1 MPKQEIG
8 HVRGVNAG
16 QWTMTEMEPTDAGAE
31 SSRPRAEKEPEGP
44 AAGLWMRVTELRR
57 KGRLGSRMKVMEEC

>member
-31 SSRPRAEKEPEGP
+31 SSRPQAEKEPEGP
-44 AAGLWMRVTELRR
+44 AADLWMRVTNYGE
-57 KGRLGSRMKVMEEC
+57 KGGWGQG